1 MRSMKKRVVM
11 EEQQQPRVPYLSAE
25 LWSSILARLPVQSLL
40 RFRCVCKLW
49 CDIIES
55 SEFQVLHLSL
65 YTSSCILSRTSDCF
79 VGPYYWTVIR
89 GDTFESLGVI
99 PRIAAAAS
107 GSHRFIE
114 GSVNGLVLLSVSDR
128 MRCSC
133 TLDAPVRLILWNPS
147 IRKHVEI
154 PPPTDELDESA
165 AKFGLGYDEVNN
177 DYKVLAV
184 SHGHQECLPGYACKR
199 PGWRRP
205 IVSRPAGPAM
215 VYSVRKGCW
224 KTLPG
229 LSPTPR
235 RVDRNM
241 EYFKGKLYWIAYRK
255 REDDRKDHWKLA
267 SFDICSE
274 LFHHT
279 ALPRTK
285 VKGEKPLKPITTSL
299 HILNGSI
306 AILDLYSKCLWIW
319 VMGDAGNRSSCCDWV
334 LKRIWSFRPNTS
346 PYFEFLHKHGEGEE
360 ILFTTDET
368 NIMKFYDVATGRER
382 STTAN
387 NTPFIFTKYMDEYVE
402 NLLLLKAGEGGA
414 CT

>member
-49 CDIIES
+49 CDIIDS

-65 YTSSCILSRTSDCF
+65 YTSSCILSRRSDCF
-79 VGPYYWTVIR
+79 VGPYHWTVIR
-89 GDTFESLGVI
+89 GDTFESFGNVI
-99 PRIAAAAS
+99 PSIAAVAS
-107 GSHRFIE
+107 GSYWFVQ
-114 GSVNGLVLLSVSDR
+114 GSVNGLVLLSVSER
-128 MRCSC
+128 MRCGC
-133 TLDAPVRLILWNPS
+133 TLDAPRLILWNPS

-177 DYKVLAV
+177 DYKVLAL
-184 SHGHQECLPGYACKR
+184 SHGHPKCLPGYACNR
-199 PGWRRP
+199 PGWRP

-235 RVDRNM
+235 RVDGNM

-255 REDDRKDHWKLA
+255 RKDDRKDWKLA

-274 LFHHT
+274 SFHHT
-279 ALPRTK
+279 ALPHTK
-285 VKGEKPLKPITTSL
+285 VKGEKQLKPMTSL

-306 AILDLYSKCLWIW
+306 AILDLYLRKCVWIW
-319 VMGDAGNRSSCCDWV
+319 VMGDSSYSSCCDWV
-334 LKRIWSFRPNTS
+334 LKRIWSFRPNRS
-346 PYFEFLHKHGEGEE
+346 PYFEFLHKHGEE
-360 ILFTTDET
+360 ILFTTDKT

-382 STTAN
+382 RTTAN
-387 NTPFIFTKYMDEYVE
+387 NKAFTFPNYTYEYVE
-402 NLLLLKAGEGGA
+402 NLLLLNSKQGQAGHA
-414 CT
+414 AKLS